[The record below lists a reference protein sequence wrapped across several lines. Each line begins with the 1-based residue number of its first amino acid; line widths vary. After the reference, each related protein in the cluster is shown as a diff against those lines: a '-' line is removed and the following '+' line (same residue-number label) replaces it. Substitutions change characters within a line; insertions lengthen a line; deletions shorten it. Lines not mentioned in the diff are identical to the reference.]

1 MKRPRILQPGT
12 NYTFRK
18 YFELPYQISTHYREE
33 EFLTVNLLQ
42 KSIFLK
48 IKPQM

>member
-1 MKRPRILQPGT
+1 MNRPRILQFGS

-18 YFELPYQISTHYREE
+18 YFELPYQISIHYREE

-42 KSIFLK
+42 KSNL
-48 IKPQM
+48 